1 MYCTDGVHHE
11 HSVSKGYSLL
21 TSRFTFSMLSST
33 VMSTGLEIL
42 GAIQRHIDEVS
53 ESL

>member
-21 TSRFTFSMLSST
+21 LWST

-42 GAIQRHIDEVS
+42 GAIQRHIDKVS